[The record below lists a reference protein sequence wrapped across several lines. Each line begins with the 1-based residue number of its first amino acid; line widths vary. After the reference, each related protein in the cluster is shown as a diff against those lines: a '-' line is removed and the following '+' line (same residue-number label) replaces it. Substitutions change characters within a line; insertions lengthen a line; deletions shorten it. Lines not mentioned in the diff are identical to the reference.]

1 MSVDW
6 RKVITFESDKMG
18 GQPCIRG
25 QRITVYDIL
34 DYLASG
40 MSYEEVLNDFPQLT
54 REDIQAA
61 LSFVAD
67 QFRGTVFVQA

>member
-1 MSVDW
+1 MDY
-6 RKVITFESDKMG
+6 RKYITIEPDKMG

-25 QRITVYDIL
+25 HRITVYDIL

-40 MSYEEVLNDFPQLT
+40 MTVEQILQDFPQLT

-61 LSFVAD
+61 LAFVANA
-67 QFRGTVFVQA
+67 FRGTVFLQA